1 MGTCIKTF
9 STYLSVCRPR
19 DSGDRVVVLAGAVEL
34 AAVLVP
40 DAVAAVL
47 RPRDDPVVGGRPV
60 DAEDERVVGAPLQRL
75 RVGRK
80 GLHRQQL
87 VRRVNYLNMTSIIRR
102 QFLGLPSDMA

>member
-1 MGTCIKTF
+1 MYQN
-9 STYLSVCRPR
+9 YLSVCRPR